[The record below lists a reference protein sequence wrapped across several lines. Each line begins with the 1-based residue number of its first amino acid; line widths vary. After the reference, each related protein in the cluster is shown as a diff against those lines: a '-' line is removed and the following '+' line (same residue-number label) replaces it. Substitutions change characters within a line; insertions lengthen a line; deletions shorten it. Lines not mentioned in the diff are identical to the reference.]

1 MKNKRKEIDRI
12 IKELGRKGYDE
23 NLVERLEE
31 LEMEV
36 ATDEKGKK

>member
-12 IKELGRKGYDE
+12 IKELDRKGYDE